1 MPDANSPQTATPLR
15 ALERRKYQ
23 SPSSVIVLEVLSQ
36 ILPDHTYVTELR
48 IEGDKLRVIGVTRDA
63 PELIRL
69 LERSPNFTR
78 ATFFAPT
85 TKARVRS
92 GRTLPHRG
100 ADRTCVCVPF
110 MSMTATLRSF
120 SARAS
125 LAVIAYGVA
134 VVMLLAMAWSG
145 VADILERRQ
154 SVAAASD
161 LLAQLEGRKP
171 FPGATA
177 GASATQIPT
186 GSPFLEGQTLTV
198 AGAGL
203 LQRVADAVTKVGG
216 SVLSS
221 QVDVQGVQ
229 AKDGFVS
236 VLASCEIEFTALQ
249 RLLYD
254 LEAGMPYLF
263 IEQFAAQ
270 AATTSTTTD
279 SGGRMRLLLSVSG
292 RWGGEK

>member
-1 MPDANSPQTATPLR
+1 MSTA
-15 ALERRKYQ
+15 
-23 SPSSVIVLEVLSQ
+23 
-36 ILPDHTYVTELR
+36 
-48 IEGDKLRVIGVTRDA
+48 
-63 PELIRL
+63 
-69 LERSPNFTR
+69 
-78 ATFFAPT
+78 
-85 TKARVRS
+85 
-92 GRTLPHRG
+92 
-100 ADRTCVCVPF
+100 
-110 MSMTATLRSF
+110 ATLRSF
-120 SARAS
+120 SPRSS
-125 LAVIAYGVA
+125 LAVLGYGVA
-134 VVMLLAMAWSG
+134 VAVLLVMAWSG

-154 SVAAASD
+154 SLANASD

-171 FPGATA
+171 LTGAAA

-198 AGAGL
+198 AGAAL

-236 VLASCEIEFTALQ
+236 VLASCEIEFAALQ

-270 AATTSTTTD
+270 AATTSTATPD
-279 SGGRMRLLLSVSG
+279 GAGRMRLLLSVSG
-292 RWGGEK
+292 RWQGEK